1 MAVSI
6 PYSSGLWLS
15 PLIFISFSIIP
26 VTLSSFSF
34 LSEGYLVGIFQT
46 TANFKNDPL
55 RPWGP
60 RSFST
65 WHPPENHPSAEVCP
79 LSQRVGTT
87 SNLKSLWDL
96 SWILFLKWGLV
107 TVSLIV
113 RVIWGLLQCCAENT
127 SDSFWLYLEVC
138 KLQISPEFFRAK
150 PALVFDIGFPQPTP
164 PKFQHLPWLTL

>member
-26 VTLSSFSF
+26 VTLSSFSL
-34 LSEGYLVGIFQT
+34 LSEGYLVGILQT

-55 RPWGP
+55 RPLGP

-79 LSQRVGTT
+79 LSQRV
-87 SNLKSLWDL
+87 SFQPKILMRSVMNSL
-96 SWILFLKWGLV
+96 SKMG
-107 TVSLIV
+107 S
-113 RVIWGLLQCCAENT
+113 
-127 SDSFWLYLEVC
+127 SDSFPDSSGNLGSSSMLC
-138 KLQISPEFFRAK
+138 
-150 PALVFDIGFPQPTP
+150 
-164 PKFQHLPWLTL
+164 